1 MRETG
6 TYQPVIVGGQSAA
19 AFVPHPLPPTPPLA
33 LTPELNELIE
43 SATHAIGQ
51 LDAAAEFLPEPDL
64 FLYSYV
70 RREAVLSSQ
79 IEGTASSLADLLL
92 FEIDELPGVP
102 IDDTREV
109 SRHVAALDHG
119 LQLLRG
125 GLPVST
131 RLLREIHRVLM
142 DDPLHSSAA
151 PGELRRVQNWIGGRH
166 PADARFVPPPHT
178 EVERCLS
185 ELETFIHD
193 TAAMPALLRA
203 ALAHVQFETIHPF
216 HDGNGRVGR
225 ILIALMLAESG
236 LLREPLLYVSL
247 YFRQNRNEYYALLD
261 GVRRTGDWEAWLRFF
276 LHAVEF
282 AATDALHT
290 ARRLRALCDA
300 DRLRIAEL
308 GGRARGARMVFDA
321 LRTRPILTIPLA
333 ASRSGLSFPGARDAL
348 TRLAELGIVSE
359 LTGKRRG
366 KIYAYTA
373 MLSALNATSV

>member
-6 TYQPVIVGGQSAA
+6 RYTTVIVGGQPAA
-19 AFVPHPLPPTPPLA
+19 AFVPYPLPPIPPLTLDA
-33 LTPELNELIE
+33 ELNELAE
-43 SATHAIGQ
+43 SAAHAVGQ
-51 LDAAAEFLPEPDL
+51 LDAASAFLPEPDL

-102 IDDTREV
+102 IEDTREV

-131 RLLREIHRVLM
+131 RLLREMHRVLM
-142 DDPLHSSAA
+142 DDPRHSSAA

-166 PADARFVPPPHT
+166 PAEARFVPPPHT

-225 ILIALMLAESG
+225 LLIALMLAESG

-247 YFRQNRNEYYALLD
+247 YFRKHRSEYYSLLD

-276 LHAVEF
+276 LRAVEF
-282 AATDALHT
+282 AATDALNT
-290 ARRLRALCDA
+290 ARTLRAIGEA
-300 DRLRIAEL
+300 DRARVAGL
-308 GGRARGARMVFDA
+308 GGRARAALLVFDA
-321 LRTRPILTIPLA
+321 LRLRPMLTIPLA

-348 TRLAELGIVSE
+348 TRLAELGIVRE

-366 KIYAYTA
+366 KIYAYSA
-373 MLSALNATSV
+373 VVELLSGG